1 METSDTR
8 WMPLV
13 LTPEILP
20 IVDAA
25 IHCYERAVTQ
35 AAGRMAPDRWTLAWE
50 TMQRLERQVQ
60 ALGDLPATLWC
71 GYDETWALSIALRL
85 YLHILDRQ
93 PADPQVAQAAGYCFL
108 LRYRCLALLGMQEP
122 GQGD

>member
-25 IHCYERAVTQ
+25 IHCYTRAVTQ
-35 AAGRMAPDRWTLAWE
+35 ATGRMALEKWTLARE
-50 TMQRLERQVQ
+50 TMQRLQVKVQ
-60 ALGDLPATLWC
+60 AIGSLPASVWC
-71 GYDETWALSIALRL
+71 GSDETWALSIALRL
-85 YLHILDRQ
+85 YLRVLDQQ

-108 LRYRCLALLGMQEP
+108 LRYQCLALLSAQEA
-122 GQGD
+122 GQDG